1 MRSRVRSAGRKAV
14 SPVIAT
20 VILVAVTIVVSLA
33 VAFWLS
39 GIVAST
45 QQTERL
51 EVRVVHTGPQK
62 VHLHVRNLGSG
73 TVSIT
78 EVLVLQQGN
87 TVEDAESVD
96 SFSLTPGGSTR
107 LVFDHGVGA
116 GQSFEVVL
124 VTASGNQ
131 YRATATTP

>member
-1 MRSRVRSAGRKAV
+1 MRPRVRSTGRKAV

-20 VILVAVTIVVSLA
+20 VILVAVTIVIALA

-39 GIVAST
+39 GIASSL

-73 TVSIT
+73 DVSIT
-78 EVLVLQQGN
+78 EVLVLQQGD
-87 TVEDAESVD
+87 TVDGASPPDA
-96 SFSLTPGGSTR
+96 FSLTPGEATR

-124 VTASGNQ
+124 ITASGNQ